1 MRRAGRSATIMGF
14 HSEEVVMASSDEAKA
29 ELREQFIDLE
39 RRVRALENE
48 LRNAL
53 PPDKFQ
59 LVQELARL
67 VQSIQAKLMRLLE

>member
-1 MRRAGRSATIMGF
+1 
-14 HSEEVVMASSDEAKA
+14 MASSDEAKA